1 MSGLIGDLNKAFD
14 SRIRLG
20 IMSLLMVNDFVEFN
34 TVKEILKISDGNIAS
49 HISALEKIGYVSVRK
64 EFRGKKPVTSYS
76 ATIAGRKAFEKHL
89 AALEHLLKSGR

>member
-1 MSGLIGDLNKAFD
+1 MNGLISDLNKAFD

-49 HISALEKIGYVSVRK
+49 HISALEKTGYVSVKK

-76 ATIAGRKAFEKHL
+76 ATVAGRKAFEKHL
-89 AALEHLLKSGR
+89 TALEQLIQSGR